1 MLSWGLTALG
11 GSSEIKK
18 GCRVDGKEGQVSS
31 GLGQLSL
38 EFSCAGVPIPADYV
52 AKVKESVPAVIA
64 IALYMPT
71 LGHFMPTPSPREK
84 VQAVWCQNKVEKAEP
99 EVAEFGKLAVP
110 ECFVFVFVW
119 LCPVLVVARG
129 IFDLQCSTAAVP
141 GLLTQLFLISRSTVY
156 SVGVGWGEGRTKNLI
171 VLSRL
176 ILQQISSLAHFT
188 EEKLRLGNNDLSK
201 TTELVDLRGGQLFI

>member
-18 GCRVDGKEGQVSS
+18 GCRVDGKEARVSL

-64 IALYMPT
+64 IALYAYTWPFHAHT
-71 LGHFMPTPSPREK
+71 IPQGKGTSCLVPKIRLRK
-84 VQAVWCQNKVEKAEP
+84 LEP

-129 IFDLQCSTAAVP
+129 IFDLQCSTAVAVP
-141 GLLTQLFLISRSTVY
+141 DF
-156 SVGVGWGEGRTKNLI
+156 
-171 VLSRL
+171 
-176 ILQQISSLAHFT
+176 
-188 EEKLRLGNNDLSK
+188 
-201 TTELVDLRGGQLFI
+201 

>member
-11 GSSEIKK
+11 GSSKIKK
-18 GCRVDGKEGQVSS
+18 GCRVDGKEARVSS

-64 IALYMPT
+64 IALYAYTWPFHAHT
-71 LGHFMPTPSPREK
+71 IPQGKGTSCLVPKIRLRK
-84 VQAVWCQNKVEKAEP
+84 LEP

-129 IFDLQCSTAAVP
+129 IFDLQCSTAVAVP
-141 GLLTQLFLISRSTVY
+141 DF
-156 SVGVGWGEGRTKNLI
+156 
-171 VLSRL
+171 
-176 ILQQISSLAHFT
+176 
-188 EEKLRLGNNDLSK
+188 
-201 TTELVDLRGGQLFI
+201 